1 MLLRASASPTRRTPG
16 CASCSPAT
24 CDDDDRLAEALALL
38 RAHPALEQARETTR
52 GVGAEAVALLA
63 PLPES
68 EAKAALTA
76 LVTSVVDRVG

>member
-1 MLLRASASPTRRTPG
+1 
-16 CASCSPAT
+16 
-24 CDDDDRLAEALALL
+24 
-38 RAHPALEQARETTR
+38 LEQARETTR

-68 EAKAALTA
+68 DAKAALTA

>member
-1 MLLRASASPTRRTPG
+1 MTTTASPRRSCCCGPTPL
-16 CASCSPAT
+16 ST
-24 CDDDDRLAEALALL
+24 
-38 RAHPALEQARETTR
+38 QARETTR
-52 GVGAEAVALLA
+52 GVGGEAVALLA